1 MKMAQLVPRFNA
13 EKHALAR
20 PQLISV
26 QYLRAIAALT
36 VLVTHVLQWP
46 LGEMQNVLISTG
58 RLGVEIFF
66 VLSGF
71 IITII
76 GGAGRFEPFA
86 FARNRVGRIVPIYWL
101 ATFLVV
107 GLATAMPSKF
117 RTTVPTLEG
126 IVKSLLFIP
135 SDVPKAPLLT
145 LGWTLDFEM
154 LFYLVFGSLF
164 FVKSG
169 ARAAIITVL
178 FTTLMIS
185 GRIMTDQSH
194 IQAFYTSLSLLGFVV
209 GVAVG
214 LCYQLGWLQRTS
226 WAASGILM
234 FAGALSLGVFYYVTL
249 YLDQERYL
257 HLDQERCLP
266 LFHASMSFGAMTIVF
281 SLLRLESHGRLP
293 TIPALHFLGDASYS
307 LYLFHVFAVS
317 AVWAFA
323 SKFFAPLSWASYLF
337 FTVATIM
344 AGLLIGILAYWYL
357 ERPILNWTRRRRRL
371 VPVREAVS

>member
-1 MKMAQLVPRFNA
+1 
-13 EKHALAR
+13 
-20 PQLISV
+20 
-26 QYLRAIAALT
+26 LRAIAAFT
-36 VLVTHVLQWP
+36 VLVTHALQWP
-46 LGEMQNVLISTG
+46 LGEGQDVLINTG
-58 RLGVEIFF
+58 RLAVEIFF

-71 IITII
+71 IITIV

-107 GLATAMPSKF
+107 GLATAMPSMF

-154 LFYLVFGSLF
+154 FFYLVFGSLF

-194 IQAFYTSLSLLGFVV
+194 VQAFYTSLSLLGFVA

-214 LCYQLGWLQRTS
+214 RCYQLGWLQRTS

-249 YLDQERYL
+249 YLDQERY
-257 HLDQERCLP
+257 LP

-307 LYLFHVFAVS
+307 LYLFHIFAVS

-344 AGLLIGILAYWYL
+344 AGLLIGILAYWYF

-371 VPVREAVS
+371 VPVREVVS